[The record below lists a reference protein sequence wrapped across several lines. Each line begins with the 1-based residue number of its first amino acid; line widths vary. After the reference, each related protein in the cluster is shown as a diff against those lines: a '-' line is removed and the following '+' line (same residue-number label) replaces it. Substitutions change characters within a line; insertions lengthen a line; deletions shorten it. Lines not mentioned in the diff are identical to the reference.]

1 MHNTATRRE
10 QYSAE
15 LPLYMAFELAEKE
28 WKLGFTIGLGQR
40 PRLRTIPARDLEA
53 LQWEIRRAKKRFGLP
68 PTTPVMSCYEAGR
81 DGFWLHRY
89 LIHHGVHNRV
99 VDSSSIEVK
108 RRHRRPKTDRLD
120 ANGLLRLLIRH
131 QAGDHKAW
139 SVVHVPTL
147 QQEDDRQLHRD
158 LVAMKRERTRHIN
171 RIKGLLAGQGIRLS
185 VRRDFLARLDE
196 VRLWDN
202 SPLPQGIRSRLE
214 REFERLELVRR
225 QIQALEAQ
233 REELL
238 RHSPEPCV
246 QMVLSLMRL
255 KAIGVNTA
263 WPFVMEFFAWRDFRN
278 SREIGALSGLAGTPY
293 QSGESAREL
302 GISKSG
308 NAYVRT
314 LAIELAWRWLRY
326 QPESEISRWYEH
338 RFDQGGSRMR
348 RIGIVALARKILV
361 VLWRYLETGEIPEG
375 AVLKPLTI

>member
-1 MHNTATRRE
+1 MNNAATRHE
-10 QYSAE
+10 QYSVEA
-15 LPLYMAFELAEKE
+15 PLYMAFELAEKE
-28 WKLGFTIGLGQR
+28 WKLGFTTGPGQR

-53 LQWEIRRAKKRFGLP
+53 LQWEIRRAKDRFRLP
-68 PTTPVMSCYEAGR
+68 PTSPVMSCYEAGR

-108 RRHRRPKTDRLD
+108 RRRRRPKTDRLD

-131 QAGDHKAW
+131 QAGDHKAC

-147 QQEDDRQLHRD
+147 KEEDDRQLHRE

-171 RIKGLLAGQGIRLS
+171 RIKGLLAGQGVRLS
-185 VRRDFLARLDE
+185 VQRAFLVRLDE

-202 SPLPQGIRSRLE
+202 SPIPLGIRCRLE

-238 RHSPEPCV
+238 RHSPEPVV

-278 SREIGALSGLAGTPY
+278 GREIGALSGLAGTPY

-302 GISKSG
+302 GISKAG
-308 NAYVRT
+308 NAYVRI

-326 QPESEISRWYEH
+326 QPESEISRWYER
-338 RFDQGGSRMR
+338 RFGQGGSRMR
-348 RIGIVALARKILV
+348 RVGIVALARKILV
-361 VLWRYLETGEIPEG
+361 ALWHYLETGEIPDG

>member
-1 MHNTATRRE
+1 MHNAATRHE
-10 QYSAE
+10 QYSVGI
-15 LPLYMAFELAEKE
+15 PLYMAFELAEKE

-53 LQWEIRRAKKRFGLP
+53 LQWEIRQANKRFGLP
-68 PTTPVMSCYEAGR
+68 PTAPVTSCYEAGR
-81 DGFWLHRY
+81 DGFSRKDIGTMWLHHY
-89 LIHHGVHNRV
+89 LIHHGGHNRV

-108 RRHRRPKTDRLD
+108 RRRRRPTPALAGGARETDRLD
-120 ANGLLRLLIRH
+120 ADGLLRLLPCVRMVIRYH
-131 QAGDHKAW
+131 AGDHKAW

-147 QQEDDRQLHRD
+147 QEEDDRRLHRE

-171 RIKGLLAGQGIRLS
+171 RIKGLLAGQGVRLS
-185 VRRDFLARLDE
+185 VRRAFLVRLDE
-196 VRLWDN
+196 VRLWDD

-214 REFERLELVRR
+214 REFDHLELVRC

-238 RHSPEPCV
+238 HHSLEPVV

-278 SREIGALSGLAGTPY
+278 GRGIGALSGLAGTPY

-302 GISKSG
+302 GISKAG

-314 LAIELAWRWLRY
+314 LAIELAWRWLCY
-326 QPESEISRWYEH
+326 QPESEISRWYECPLV
-338 RFDQGGSRMR
+338 R
-348 RIGIVALARKILV
+348 VAAACAGLRS
-361 VLWRYLETGEIPEG
+361 W
-375 AVLKPLTI
+375 PLRGRSW

>member
-1 MHNTATRRE
+1 MNNTATRHE

-15 LPLYMAFELAEKE
+15 VSLYMAFELAEKE
-28 WKLGFTIGLGQR
+28 WKLGFTVGLGQR
-40 PRLRTIPARDLEA
+40 PRLRTIPARDPEA
-53 LQWEIRRAKKRFGLP
+53 LQWEIRRAKKRFGFP
-68 PTTPVMSCYEAGR
+68 PTAPVMSCYEAGR

-89 LIHHGVHNRV
+89 LIHYGVHNCV

-108 RRHRRPKTDRLD
+108 RRRRRPKTDRLD
-120 ANGLLRLLIRH
+120 ADGLLRLLIRY

-147 QQEDDRQLHRD
+147 QEEDGRQLHRE

-171 RIKGLLAGQGIRLS
+171 RIKGFLAGQGVRLS
-185 VRRDFLARLDE
+185 VRRDFLIRLDE
-196 VRLWDN
+196 VRLWDD

-233 REELL
+233 RDELL

-263 WPFVMEFFAWRDFRN
+263 WPFVMEFFAWRDFQN
-278 SREIGALSGLAGTPY
+278 GREIGALSGLAGTPY

-302 GISKSG
+302 GLSKAG

-326 QPESEISRWYEH
+326 QPESEISR
-338 RFDQGGSRMR
+338 
-348 RIGIVALARKILV
+348 
-361 VLWRYLETGEIPEG
+361 
-375 AVLKPLTI
+375 

>member
-1 MHNTATRRE
+1 MNNAATRHE
-10 QYSAE
+10 QYSVEA
-15 LPLYMAFELAEKE
+15 PLYMAFELAEKE
-28 WKLGFTIGLGQR
+28 WKLGFTTGPGQR

-53 LQWEIRRAKKRFGLP
+53 LQWEIRRAKDRFRLP
-68 PTTPVMSCYEAGR
+68 PTSPVMSCYEAGR

-108 RRHRRPKTDRLD
+108 RRRRRPKTDRLD

-131 QAGDHKAW
+131 QAGDHKAC

-147 QQEDDRQLHRD
+147 KEEDDRQLHRE

-171 RIKGLLAGQGIRLS
+171 RIKGLLAGQGVRLS
-185 VRRDFLARLDE
+185 VQRAFLVRLDE

-202 SPLPQGIRSRLE
+202 SPIPLGIRSRLE

-238 RHSPEPCV
+238 RHSPEPVV

-278 SREIGALSGLAGTPY
+278 GREIGALSGLAGTPY

-302 GISKSG
+302 GISKAG
-308 NAYVRT
+308 NAYVRI

-326 QPESEISRWYEH
+326 QPESEISRWYER
-338 RFDQGGSRMR
+338 RFGQGGSRMR
-348 RIGIVALARKILV
+348 RVGIVALARKILV
-361 VLWRYLETGEIPEG
+361 ALWHYLETGEIPDG

>member
-1 MHNTATRRE
+1 MNNAATRHE
-10 QYSAE
+10 QYSVEA
-15 LPLYMAFELAEKE
+15 PLYMAFELAEKE
-28 WKLGFTIGLGQR
+28 WKLGFTTGPGQR

-53 LQWEIRRAKKRFGLP
+53 LQWEIRRAKDRFRLP
-68 PTTPVMSCYEAGR
+68 PTSPVMSCYEAGR

-108 RRHRRPKTDRLD
+108 RRRRRPKTDRLD

-131 QAGDHKAW
+131 QAGDHKAC

-147 QQEDDRQLHRD
+147 KEEDDRQLHRE

-171 RIKGLLAGQGIRLS
+171 RIKGLLAGQGVRLS
-185 VRRDFLARLDE
+185 VQRAFLLRLDE
-196 VRLWDN
+196 VRLWDD
-202 SPLPQGIRSRLE
+202 SPIPLGIRSRLE

-238 RHSPEPCV
+238 RHSPEPVV

-278 SREIGALSGLAGTPY
+278 GREIGALSGLAGTPY

-302 GISKSG
+302 GISKAG
-308 NAYVRT
+308 NAYVRI

-326 QPESEISRWYEH
+326 QPESEISRWYER
-338 RFDQGGSRMR
+338 RFGQGGSRMR
-348 RIGIVALARKILV
+348 RVGIVALARKILV
-361 VLWRYLETGEIPEG
+361 ALWHYLETGEIPDG